1 MATKSISALS
11 IPPLDYEFPKKVGSY
26 EFNVIKEKGV
36 EAIDI
41 LEPNSTKLGRGNWYE
56 NPIFT
61 GRIMEN
67 FS

>member
-1 MATKSISALS
+1 MNSKH
-11 IPPLDYEFPKKVGSY
+11 KKVGSY

-41 LEPNSTKLGRGNWYE
+41 LWNQIQQNWE
-56 NPIFT
+56 EETGMKNPIFT